1 MTFLVDFFGNVNLLV
16 ISHKQRIFT
25 SILKFRSYQSQALK
39 YLRNI
44 IDSKIN
50 RTINYLCRKSRILMS
65 IAYNNSAT
73 DMILTAFQETAFRVD
88 GINVI
93 YA

>member
-1 MTFLVDFFGNVNLLV
+1 MLVNKPKTVNFHFYTQISFF
-16 ISHKQRIFT
+16 IKI
-25 SILKFRSYQSQALK
+25 QALK

-73 DMILTAFQETAFRVD
+73 DMILTAFQGVAITVD
-88 GINVI
+88 GIDVI